1 MPDTIYASFTDV
13 ARRFADRTAL
23 MRKVD
28 GVYKGITY
36 AELSRIVD
44 ELAAG
49 LAERG
54 VRAGS
59 RV

>member
-28 GVYKGITY
+28 GVY
-36 AELSRIVD
+36 AESGPV
-44 ELAAG
+44 
-49 LAERG
+49 RG
-54 VRAGS
+54 
-59 RV
+59 